1 MKGLITIASLVHG
14 SQSAE
19 TQANPI
25 RKVVSMLQLMQSKI
39 EKQAEK
45 QQAVYDK
52 FMCYCENSDK
62 MLGSSIA
69 AAENKIPQLQSG
81 IKSQV
86 AEKAQL
92 EADLTAHKSD
102 RAAAKGAIAKATAL
116 RGKDAA
122 SYSKESTDLQTN
134 IDALGK
140 AIPALEKGMSGGFLQ
155 TSAASVIRELSIS
168 MDMTSVDRELLAS
181 FLSNK
186 NGYVPQSGEIVGIL
200 KTMSDEMKK
209 DLAAAIDNENSAIT
223 AFEGL
228 VAAKAKEINALS
240 KAIES
245 KTGRVGALAV
255 KNSEDENEL
264 EDTQE
269 DLAESQNFLADLSG
283 NCATKKSEWAQYQ
296 QTQADESV
304 ALAETIKVL
313 NDDDAL
319 ELFKKT
325 LPGGASLL
333 QLQVTSAGERQVAI
347 NALKKS
353 SDPRVELLAVALKG
367 GKQGF
372 DKIVKLID
380 ELAVTLKKEQADDN
394 QKKTYC
400 GAEIDKTEDSIKVI
414 RNGKADLDTVIE
426 AGEET
431 IATLKAEISSL
442 TDGIASLDK
451 EVSDYTGQRKTE
463 HEDFVSTL
471 SANSAAVDLL
481 KFAKNRLQ
489 KFYNPKLHKAA
500 PARVLSEEDQITQSF
515 GGALAP
521 TAAPGG
527 IAGTGISFVQ
537 LRNAGDAAPP
547 PAPEADLAYKTKA
560 ADSNGVL
567 TMLDT
572 IINDVEKENQ
582 IMDVTEKDS
591 QKDYERF
598 MSDAQGKRAADSSS
612 LNNRK
617 GALASTKSQLLSDQ
631 DSLKAASINH
641 MNTEKS
647 LAALHAECDWLLKYF
662 DVRQEART
670 GEIESLAKAKDVL
683 NGASFS

>member
-14 SQSAE
+14 TQSAE
-19 TQANPI
+19 TQVNPI
-25 RKVVSMLQLMQSKI
+25 RKVVNMLQLMQSKI

-45 QQAVYDK
+45 KQAVYDK

-62 MLGSSIA
+62 FLGSSIA

-81 IKSQV
+81 IKSQI

-92 EADLTAHKSD
+92 EADLIAHKAD
-102 RAAAKGAIAKATAL
+102 RAAAKVAIAKATSL
-116 RGKDAA
+116 RAKDAA
-122 SYSKESTDLQTN
+122 SFLKESTDLQTN

-140 AIPALEKGMSGGFLQ
+140 AIPALEKGMGGGFLQ

-168 MDMTSVDRELLAS
+168 MDMSSVDRELLAS

-186 NGYVPQSGEIVGIL
+186 NGYIPQGGEIVGIL

-209 DLAAAIDNENSAIT
+209 DLATAKDNEKSAISG
-223 AFEGL
+223 FNGL

-240 KAIES
+240 KAIEA

-255 KNSEDENEL
+255 KSSEDENEL

-269 DLAESQNFLADLSG
+269 DLAESQKFLADLSG
-283 NCATKKSEWAQYQ
+283 NCATKKSEWAEYQ
-296 QTQADESV
+296 KTQADESL

-325 LPGGASLL
+325 LPAGSSLL
-333 QLQVTSAGERQVAI
+333 QVQVTSAGQRQVAI

-367 GKQGF
+367 QQGF
-372 DKIVKLID
+372 DKIVKLISD
-380 ELAVTLKKEQADDN
+380 LVVTLQKEQADDD

-400 GAEIDKTEDSIKVI
+400 GAQIDKTEDSIKVI
-414 RNGKADLDTVIE
+414 KNGKADLDTAIE
-426 AGEET
+426 AEEEA
-431 IATLKAEISSL
+431 IASLKTEIGSL
-442 TDGIASLDK
+442 TDGIAALDK
-451 EVSDYTGQRKTE
+451 EVADYTGQRKAE

-500 PARVLSEEDQITQSF
+500 PARVLSEEDQITENF

-537 LRNAGDAAPP
+537 VRNAGDAAPP

-582 IMDVTEKDS
+582 IMDLTEKDS
-591 QKDYERF
+591 QKDYEKF
-598 MSDAQGKRAADSSS
+598 MSDAQSKRAADASS

-617 GALASTKSQLLSDQ
+617 GALASTNSQLLSDQ
-631 DSLKAASINH
+631 DSLKAANINQ
-641 MNTEKS
+641 MNTEKG
-647 LAALHAECDWLLKYF
+647 LAALHGECDWLLKYF
-662 DVRQEART
+662 DIRMEART
-670 GEIESLAKAKDVL
+670 GEIASLAKAKDVL

>member
-14 SQSAE
+14 TQSAE
-19 TQANPI
+19 TQVNPI
-25 RKVVSMLQLMQSKI
+25 RKVVNMLQLMQSKI

-45 QQAVYDK
+45 KEAVYDK

-62 MLGSSIA
+62 FLGSSIA

-81 IKSQV
+81 IKSQI

-102 RAAAKGAIAKATAL
+102 RAAAKGAIAKATSL
-116 RGKDAA
+116 RAKDAA
-122 SYSKESTDLQTN
+122 SFLKESTDLQTN

-140 AIPALEKGMSGGFLQ
+140 AIPALEKGMGGGFLQ

-168 MDMTSVDRELLAS
+168 MDMSSVDRELLAS

-186 NGYVPQSGEIVGIL
+186 NGYIPQGGEIVGIL

-209 DLAAAIDNENSAIT
+209 DLATAKSNEKSAISD
-223 AFEGL
+223 FNGL

-255 KNSEDENEL
+255 KSSEDENEL

-269 DLAESQNFLADLSG
+269 DLAESQKFLADLSG
-283 NCATKKSEWAQYQ
+283 NCATKKSEWAEYQ
-296 QTQADESV
+296 KTQADESL

-325 LPGGASLL
+325 LPAGSSLL
-333 QLQVTSAGERQVAI
+333 QVQVTSAGQRQVAI

-372 DKIVKLID
+372 DKIVKLISD
-380 ELAVTLKKEQADDN
+380 LVVTLKKEQADDD

-400 GAEIDKTEDSIKVI
+400 GAQIDKTEDSIKVI
-414 RNGKADLDTVIE
+414 KNGKADLDTAIE
-426 AGEET
+426 AEEEA
-431 IATLKAEISSL
+431 IASLKTEIGSL

-451 EVSDYTGQRKTE
+451 EVADYTGQRKAE

-500 PARVLSEEDQITQSF
+500 PARVLSEEDQITENF

-521 TAAPGG
+521 APPPGG

-582 IMDVTEKDS
+582 IMDLTEKDS
-591 QKDYERF
+591 QKDYEKF
-598 MSDAQGKRAADSSS
+598 MSDAQGKRAADASS

-631 DSLKAASINH
+631 DSLKAANTNQ
-641 MNTEKS
+641 MNTEKG
-647 LAALHAECDWLLKYF
+647 LAALHGECDWLLKYF
-662 DVRQEART
+662 DIRMEART
-670 GEIESLAKAKDVL
+670 GEIDSLAKAKDVL